1 MDLTDKESIQKEIAK
16 LIRKIN
22 SDVDIIL
29 VEGKRDRRALVENGF
44 ESRIMECSSLSIH
57 DTMEMIEESGARNV
71 LVLTDFDSH
80 GKELCREISE
90 VLRGHGIRLK
100 NIYRKKIK
108 EILDTENMKTT
119 ESLRNFRKRL
129 GAYGKGKG

>member
-1 MDLTDKESIQKEIAK
+1 MDLTDRESILVEFSRLVK
-16 LIRKIN
+16 KIN
-22 SDVDIIL
+22 SDVDAIL

-44 ESRIMECSSLSIH
+44 ESRIIECSSLPNHEIISRV
-57 DTMEMIEESGARNV
+57 EESGARSV

-80 GKELCREISE
+80 GKELCKEISSA
-90 VLRGHGIRLK
+90 LTGHGISLK

-119 ESLRNFRKRL
+119 ESMRNFRKRL
-129 GAYGKGKG
+129 DDYGKGKK